1 MSKLALIDGDV
12 IRYQIGFATQSK
24 SYFVYGRPFATFV
37 EASEYADKEGIPQE
51 TVKMI
56 IRGELIQSVRHTVD
70 KFIDNIMKAAK
81 CSDYKI
87 FLTGDN
93 NYRIAL
99 ATIRPYKGQR
109 KSPKPVHFGAISE
122 HLIGY
127 HNAIMIEDSEAD
139 DALGYSQTED
149 TVICTIDKDLDGIAG
164 LHYNWNKDKLY
175 DVTQFEADYFFYH
188 QLLTGD
194 AVDNIEGCP
203 NIGQKKADEILKGV
217 TTPLEMFRRC
227 QITYVNTHQKFADKF
242 KLSCAV
248 DSEAIFKGAMKDLTE
263 NAHLLWIQRVEDVRW
278 QEPTGGSDG

>member
-24 SYFVYGRPFATFV
+24 HYSVYGRVFATFV

-51 TVKMI
+51 SVIKGI
-56 IRGELIQSVRHTVD
+56 KGEFAQAVRHTVD

-109 KSPKPVHFGAISE
+109 NNDKPIHYPTITD
-122 HLIGY
+122 HLLGY
-127 HNAIMIEDSEAD
+127 HNAIMIEDAEAD
-139 DALGYSQTED
+139 DALGYNQTDD
-149 TVICTIDKDLDGIAG
+149 TVICTIDKDLNCIAG

-175 DVTQFEADYFFYH
+175 SVNQHEADLFFYT

-194 AVDNIEGCP
+194 GVDNIEGCP
-203 NIGQKKADEILKGV
+203 SIGEKRADIILEGV

-227 QITYVNTHQKFADKF
+227 QVTYVNTHQKFADKHS
-242 KLSCAV
+242 LSCAI
-248 DSEAIFKGAMKDLTE
+248 DCEAIFDSAMRDLTE
-263 NAHLLWIQRVEDVRW
+263 NANLLWIQRVEGVLW
-278 QEPTGGSDG
+278 QQP